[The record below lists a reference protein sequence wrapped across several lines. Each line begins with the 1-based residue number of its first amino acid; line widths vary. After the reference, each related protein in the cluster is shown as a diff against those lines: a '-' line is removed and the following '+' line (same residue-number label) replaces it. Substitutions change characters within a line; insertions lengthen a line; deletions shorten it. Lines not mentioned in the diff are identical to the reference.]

1 MNTEQQT
8 SIDKNPFAILGLS
21 TRDNRHRIIEV
32 SEEKSLSINP
42 DVCAKARADLTNPRN
57 RLTIEIAWLPG
68 VSPKKTR
75 ELLSVV
81 RNDPNVLLNQ
91 LDTEPLALANLIASA
106 IEIADEQLSVD
117 EWSAW
122 ILKLAKTFE
131 AINPEKVLRD
141 INEDRS
147 VSGFQEIKSIDLIEK
162 EILQRRRLYKGV
174 VRGALDRMGAIKL
187 VDVVTS
193 VVGISTETGTKH
205 ALTLVD
211 DIVDSYQLETQT
223 PLQKGME
230 NIFLLVEKIKQ
241 SAPMGEASLGPAIDA
256 LRKSTLEWDKI
267 AQPIQ
272 LSLKSRG
279 LDHDLSFGLAGRI
292 RSLVI
297 DLTNEHG
304 FLDAS
309 RKLTD
314 LLKEAFAELPELVE
328 RVEKDAHTLDG
339 MIEKQRLLELIRP
352 ITSLCETAIRVIE
365 NDPKAADA
373 LGLKL
378 FGECAPMLT
387 KMQSDGMP
395 KEQILAAKNHL
406 AGVLAQCSI
415 AYGNATDKWLPCI
428 RLLEMASDLATDEP
442 LVNHINKNLD
452 VVRKNERLGGI
463 GAVTN
468 APSLH
473 TINGVGV
480 TLYGATDYD
489 AETCSHIATYYF
501 VVFFLPVFPLARYR
515 VIKNGNSYRF
525 LAKFPLRNF
534 DKWHIA
540 FSLTAIAILFF
551 AL

>member
-8 SIDKNPFAILGLS
+8 SIEKNPFAILGLS
-21 TRDNRHRIIEV
+21 TRDDRHRIIEV
-32 SEEKSLSINP
+32 SEEQSLSIDP
-42 DVCAKARADLTNPRN
+42 EVCAKARADLTNPRN

-68 VSPKKTR
+68 VSPKKTK

-81 RNDPNVLLNQ
+81 RSRPNAFLNQ
-91 LDTEPLALANLIASA
+91 LDIEPLALANLIASA
-106 IEIADEQLSVD
+106 IEILHEKLDID

-162 EILQRRRLYKGV
+162 EIIQRRRLYKEV
-174 VRGALDRMGAIKL
+174 VRSALDRMGATKL

-193 VVGISTETGTKH
+193 VVDISTETGTKH

-211 DIVDSYQLETQT
+211 DVVDSYQLETQT

-230 NIFLLVEKIKQ
+230 SVFLLIEKIKQ
-241 SAPMGEASLGPAIDA
+241 AAPMGEAGLGPAIDA
-256 LRKSTLEWDKI
+256 LRNATFEWDKI

-279 LDHDLSFGLAGRI
+279 LDHDLSFELAGRI
-292 RSLVI
+292 RGLAI

-304 FLDAS
+304 FLEAS

-328 RVEKDAHTLDG
+328 RVEKDAHTLDD
-339 MIEKQRLLELIRP
+339 MIEKQRFLELIRP
-352 ITSLCETAIRVIE
+352 ITSLCEKAVIASE
-365 NDPKAADA
+365 KDPKLADTQGHNLYSATQLQFAEMEADGFSQELILLAKDRVASA
-373 LGLKL
+373 LTQ
-378 FGECAPMLT
+378 CA
-387 KMQSDGMP
+387 
-395 KEQILAAKNHL
+395 
-406 AGVLAQCSI
+406 I
-415 AYGNATDKWLPCI
+415 AYGNATDKWPPCVT
-428 RLLEMASDLATDEP
+428 LLEMARPLATEES

-463 GAVTN
+463 GSVTR

-473 TINGVGV
+473 TINGIGV
-480 TLYGATDYD
+480 TLYGSSDYD
-489 AETCSHIATYYF
+489 AETHSHIATYYF
-501 VVFFLPVFPLARYR
+501 VVFFLPIFPLARYR
-515 VIKNGNSYRF
+515 VIQNGNSYRF
-525 LAKFPLRNF
+525 LAKMPLRNF
-534 DKWHIA
+534 DKWHITI
-540 FSLTAIAILFF
+540 SLAVIAALFL
-551 AL
+551 AH